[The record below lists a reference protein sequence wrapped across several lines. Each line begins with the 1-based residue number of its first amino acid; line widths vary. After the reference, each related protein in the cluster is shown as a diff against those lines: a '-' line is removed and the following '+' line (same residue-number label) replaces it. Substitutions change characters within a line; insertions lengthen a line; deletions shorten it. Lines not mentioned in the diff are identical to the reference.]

1 MQNFILSAFGD
12 EIDKSLDIQLDVL
25 KKHDIEYIELR
36 GVDGKNVSELSID
49 EAIEVKNKLD
59 KNGIKVSAIG
69 SPVGKI
75 SLTDDFENHVEMFK
89 RVLKIAKTMET
100 KYIRIFSFYYPID
113 MDMDECKS
121 KVVSRLKILT
131 RLAEEENLVL
141 LHENEKDIYGDIP
154 ERCLDIIK
162 GVNSPNLKLTFD
174 PANFIQSDIKP
185 YPYAFNMLKPYIEYI
200 HIKDAIAENGTV
212 VPAGYG
218 DGKIQEFLKDLKSS
232 SFNGFLSIEP
242 HLGSFEGLEKL
253 ERDVKIQN
261 IKRDS
266 MESFALAVN
275 SLKDILKKI

>member
-1 MQNFILSAFGD
+1 
-12 EIDKSLDIQLDVL
+12 L
-25 KKHDIEYIELR
+25 KKHSIEYIELR

-75 SLTDDFENHVEMFK
+75 SLTDNFENHVEMFK
-89 RVLKIAKTMET
+89 RVLKIAKCMET
-100 KYIRIFSFYYPID
+100 KYIRIFSFYYPVD

-121 KVVSRLKILT
+121 KVIKRLKLLT
-131 RLAEEENLVL
+131 HLAEEENLVL

-185 YPYAFNMLKPYIEYI
+185 YPYAFNMLRPYIVYI

-218 DGKIQEFLKDLKSS
+218 DGKIQDFLKDLKDS

-253 ERDVKIQN
+253 ERNVKIQN

-275 SLKDILKKI
+275 SLKDILNKL